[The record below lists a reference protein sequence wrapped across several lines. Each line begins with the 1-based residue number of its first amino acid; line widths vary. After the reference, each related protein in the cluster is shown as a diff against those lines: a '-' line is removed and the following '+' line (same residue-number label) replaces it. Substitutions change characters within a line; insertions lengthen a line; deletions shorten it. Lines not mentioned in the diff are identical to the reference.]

1 MDLKTN
7 GIQHIG
13 LPTGDFDGTCAFYEA
28 LGFSCKYAA
37 GDAGGRVAF
46 YVLDRSLTMEIYES
60 ATPVGAAG
68 AIDHIAIDCTD
79 IESAYRSAVDAGL
92 KIVSDGI
99 DARPFWCNGI
109 RFFIV
114 EGPNAERI
122 ELCQIL

>member
-13 LPTGDFDGTCAFYEA
+13 LPTGDFEKTCVFYEA
-28 LGFSCKYAA
+28 LGFSCTYTTGAA
-37 GDAGGRVAF
+37 GSRVAF
-46 YVLDRSLTMEIYES
+46 YVLDGSLTMEIYE
-60 ATPVGAAG
+60 AAAPVGRSG

-79 IESAYRSAVDAGL
+79 IECAYRSAVDAGL

-99 DARPFWCNGI
+99 DARPFWQNGI
-109 RFFIV
+109 RFFII